1 MQLVTVRKANFLTW
15 TGLRHT
21 IHFILKTI
29 EYTKFNENTYF
40 IKGNAKISDIVEKK
54 TNDYYTL

>member
-1 MQLVTVRKANFLTW
+1 MDRTQ
-15 TGLRHT
+15 HT

-29 EYTKFNENTYF
+29 EYTKFKENTYF

-54 TNDYYTL
+54 ANDYYTL